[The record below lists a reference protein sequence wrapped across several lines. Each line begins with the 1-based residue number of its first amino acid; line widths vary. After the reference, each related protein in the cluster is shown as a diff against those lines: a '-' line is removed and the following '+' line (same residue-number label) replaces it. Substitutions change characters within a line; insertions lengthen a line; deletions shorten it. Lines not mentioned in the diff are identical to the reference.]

1 MDDEHLKDLFAKFE
15 SALSV
20 KVMTDGSGKSTLIG
34 PPFLLCSHSASLG
47 PADVLWFGLQTIG
60 WREENKRRKP
70 TFKLTKEAGNMA

>member
-34 PPFLLCSHSASLG
+34 PPFLLCSHSASLISY
-47 PADVLWFGLQTIG
+47 GLVFRPQDG
-60 WREENKRRKP
+60 ERRI
-70 TFKLTKEAGNMA
+70 KEGNLPSN